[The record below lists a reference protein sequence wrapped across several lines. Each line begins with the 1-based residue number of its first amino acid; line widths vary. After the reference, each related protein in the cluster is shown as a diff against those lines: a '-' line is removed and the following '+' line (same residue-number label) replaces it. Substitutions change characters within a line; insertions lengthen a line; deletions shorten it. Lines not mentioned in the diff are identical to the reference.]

1 MSEANEN
8 SNLKTLRA
16 IRSGNRGVVTKY
28 TREAQELLTKGDETI
43 KDRLRTIANLLN
55 EKITTLKEL
64 DARVL
69 ELCEIEDIERE
80 IEETEE
86 IFSRACDVSREI
98 TKITSQTE
106 EAAKK
111 PVYESTKTSQ
121 ATTEIIVDKETSDQ
135 T

>member
-8 SNLKTLRA
+8 SNLKRLRA

-69 ELCEIEDIERE
+69 ELCEIED
-80 IEETEE
+80 TEE

-98 TKITSQTE
+98 TKSTL
-106 EAAKK
+106 K
-111 PVYESTKTSQ
+111 PNRRSSEKICLRIDYNKPSNN
-121 ATTEIIVDKETSDQ
+121 
-135 T
+135 

>member
-8 SNLKTLRA
+8 SNLKRLRA

-28 TREAQELLTKGDETI
+28 TREAQELLTKEDETI

-98 TKITSQTE
+98 TKSTL
-106 EAAKK
+106 K
-111 PVYESTKTSQ
+111 PNRRSSEKICLRIDYNKPSNN
-121 ATTEIIVDKETSDQ
+121 
-135 T
+135 